1 MKTLPKLFLL
11 AALLMPAVAGAV
23 SLTPQEMI
31 AAGCTQNPDG
41 TMHCTLA
48 TRAVQMHMMQE
59 KLDAMKRANIALPPS
74 QKPAINPNTGKT
86 P

>member
-11 AALLMPAVAGAV
+11 ATLLMSAVAGTV

-41 TMHCTLA
+41 TMHCPIS
-48 TRAVQMHMMQE
+48 TRAVQMH
-59 KLDAMKRANIALPPS
+59 AMKRANIALPPS
-74 QKPAINPNTGKT
+74 QKPAINPNTGNT